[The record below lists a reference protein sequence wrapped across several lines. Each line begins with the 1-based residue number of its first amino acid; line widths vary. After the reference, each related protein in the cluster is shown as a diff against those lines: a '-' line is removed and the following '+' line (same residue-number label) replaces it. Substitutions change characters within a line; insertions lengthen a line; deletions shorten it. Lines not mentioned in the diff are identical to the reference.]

1 MKTILR
7 LTPVLLAAFF
17 ISSCVKKEVVLPAPT
32 NPIVGT
38 WVLTNADESAGYTW
52 TPFYTGLEN
61 GVFYFYGNGTAQ
73 YDNGNTVM
81 QGTWYMPA
89 IIGAYYDE
97 NGNYQN
103 SYHNSLQIHLSD
115 AYTHSAVDM
124 NFDYVT
130 FIGNRFVATY
140 DNGSTTERYWFSSY

>member
-1 MKTILR
+1 MKTLLR

-17 ISSCVKKEVVLPAPT
+17 ISSCSKKNDVVVPQ
-32 NPIVGT
+32 NPIIGT
-38 WVLTNADESAGYTW
+38 WLLTNADESDGYSW

-61 GVFYFYGNGTAQ
+61 GVFYLYGNGTAE

-89 IIGAYYDE
+89 ITGAYYDE

-103 SYHNSLQIHLSD
+103 SYHNSLQINLSD
-115 AYTHSAVDM
+115 AYSHSSVDM
-124 NFDYVT
+124 TFDYVT
-130 FIGNRFVATY
+130 FMGNRFVATY
-140 DNGSTTERYWFSSY
+140 DNGSTTERYFFSVY

>member
-1 MKTILR
+1 MRTMLR

-17 ISSCVKKEVVLPAPT
+17 ISSCAKKEVVVPQ
-32 NPIVGT
+32 NPIVGS
-38 WVLTNADESAGYTW
+38 WVLTNADESDGYSW

-61 GVFYFYGNGTAQ
+61 GVFYLYANGSAE
-73 YDNGNTVM
+73 YDDGTVIM

-89 IIGAYYDE
+89 VSGPYYDE

-103 SYHNSLQIHLSD
+103 SYHNSLQLHLSD
-115 AYTHSAVDM
+115 AYTHSSVDM

-130 FIGNRFVATY
+130 FTGNRFVATY
-140 DNGSTTERYWFSSY
+140 DNGSTTERYWFSRY

>member
-1 MKTILR
+1 
-7 LTPVLLAAFF
+7 
-17 ISSCVKKEVVLPAPT
+17 
-32 NPIVGT
+32 
-38 WVLTNADESAGYTW
+38 
-52 TPFYTGLEN
+52 
-61 GVFYFYGNGTAQ
+61 
-73 YDNGNTVM
+73 M

-89 IIGAYYDE
+89 IIGAFYDE